1 MAAEEG
7 AHAARRG
14 IWVGEFELP
23 VQWRRERRIDRL
35 LAAPPLTVPTLGAR
49 GLLPGFTGFG
59 RVGLQQGRI
68 TACCLRRR

>member
-23 VQWRRERRIDRL
+23 AQWRRERRIDRL
-35 LAAPPLTVPTLGAR
+35 LAAPPLTVPTLGAP
-49 GLLPGFTGFG
+49 GLPPVFLHLVCTWFAPGLHLVCTW
-59 RVGLQQGRI
+59 
-68 TACCLRRR
+68 

>member
-23 VQWRRERRIDRL
+23 AQWRRERKIDRL
-35 LAAPPLTVPTLGAR
+35 LAAPPLNVPTLGAR
-49 GLLPGFTGFG
+49 GMPRKFKLKTIGI
-59 RVGLQQGRI
+59 QHGRI
-68 TACCLRRR
+68 TAYCQCHR

>member
-23 VQWRRERRIDRL
+23 AQWRRERRIDRL

-49 GLLPGFTGFG
+49 STPPESELYIA
-59 RVGLQQGRI
+59 GLQHGSLM
-68 TACCLRRR
+68 AY